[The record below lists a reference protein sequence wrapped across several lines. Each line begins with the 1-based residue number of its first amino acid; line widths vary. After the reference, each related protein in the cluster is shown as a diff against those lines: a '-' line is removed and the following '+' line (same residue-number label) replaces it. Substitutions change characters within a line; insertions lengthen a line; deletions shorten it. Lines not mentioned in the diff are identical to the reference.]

1 MVSNCIPCGALGF
14 HRDVWLVLQ
23 NFDLNAIGAE
33 ADQKQN
39 HKNKKKKKTKD
50 SYDLQPL
57 TF

>member
-14 HRDVWLVLQ
+14 HRNIWLVLQ

-39 HKNKKKKKTKD
+39 QKKKKKTTKNN
-50 SYDLQPL
+50 YDLQPL

>member
-14 HRDVWLVLQ
+14 HRDIWLVLQ

-39 HKNKKKKKTKD
+39 QKKKKKNTKNN
-50 SYDLQPL
+50 YDLQPL